1 MVKHITP
8 RPVVLGFAPALPSLR
23 LGVVDWCWPSRA
35 FADIEGVERPPDIL
49 PRSRSLVP
57 DLRLPTPM
65 PRDAIVKRSVTLTGH
80 RTSLSLE
87 QPFWEGVKRL
97 AAARGLSVNALVAQV
112 DRSRLTADGLPPNLS
127 SALRLL
133 VLRAALSGE
142 LEGEF

>member
-1 MVKHITP
+1 
-8 RPVVLGFAPALPSLR
+8 
-23 LGVVDWCWPSRA
+23 
-35 FADIEGVERPPDIL
+35 
-49 PRSRSLVP
+49 
-57 DLRLPTPM
+57 M